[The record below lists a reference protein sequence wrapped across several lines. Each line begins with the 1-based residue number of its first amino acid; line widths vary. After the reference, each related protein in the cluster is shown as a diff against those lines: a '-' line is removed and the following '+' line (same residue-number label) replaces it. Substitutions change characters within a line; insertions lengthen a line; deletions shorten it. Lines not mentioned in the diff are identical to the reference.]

1 MGTSAPP
8 TSANIADH
16 GPITR
21 DDIEGKFRELFEG
34 ARGEAASAKSTVISV
49 GVVVG
54 LIVLLIV
61 FLLGRRGGKKKTTI
75 VEIRRV

>member
-8 TSANIADH
+8 TNADN
-16 GPITR
+16 GTITR

-54 LIVLLIV
+54 LILLLIV
-61 FLLGRRGGKKKTTI
+61 FLLGRRGGKKRSTV

>member
-1 MGTSAPP
+1 MGTVAPISRP
-8 TSANIADH
+8 SE

-21 DDIEGKFRELFEG
+21 DDLEAKMRELVEG
-34 ARGEAASAKSTVISV
+34 AQGEVSSAKSTFVTI

-54 LIVLLIV
+54 VVLLLIT
-61 FLLGRRGGKKKTTI
+61 FLLGRRGGKKRRTI

>member
-8 TSANIADH
+8 TTDRES

-21 DDIEGKFRELFEG
+21 DDIEDKFRELLGG
-34 ARGEAASAKSTVISV
+34 ARAEAASAKNTVVTVGIVV
-49 GVVVG
+49 GV
-54 LIVLLIV
+54 ILLLV
-61 FLLGRRGGKKKTTI
+61 AFLLGRRGGKKRTTV

>member
-1 MGTSAPP
+1 MATSAPP
-8 TSANIADH
+8 NTGSES
-16 GPITR
+16 GPISR

-34 ARGEAASAKSTVISV
+34 ARGEVSSAKNTLVSI

-54 LIVLLIV
+54 IIVLLV
-61 FLLGRRGGKKKTTI
+61 AFLLGRRGGKKRTTV

>member
-8 TSANIADH
+8 RTDRES

-21 DDIEGKFRELFEG
+21 DDIEDKFRELLGG
-34 ARGEAASAKSTVISV
+34 ARTEVASAKNTVVTVGIVV
-49 GVVVG
+49 GVI
-54 LIVLLIV
+54 LLLIA
-61 FLLGRRGGKKKTTI
+61 FLLGRRGGKKRTTV

>member
-8 TSANIADH
+8 TNTDH
-16 GPITR
+16 GPISR

-54 LIVLLIV
+54 LILLLIV
-61 FLLGRRGGKKKTTI
+61 FLLGRRGGKKRSTV